1 MRRIKPKQTAFATTL
16 RNNATDAER
25 ALWKLLRGD
34 AINGLRF
41 RRQLP
46 IGTYIVDFV
55 CFEARVIV
63 EVDGGQHIGSGQ
75 DAQRDA
81 WLKSEG
87 FAVLRFWN
95 NDVLQNIEGV
105 RQVISEGTKLALA
118 SRYPFSG
125 HDVLLPPLDG
135 NEVLLPPL
143 DGEGWGE
150 VKTKPAIQHDST
162 LPASQPKSTSA

>member
-25 ALWKLLRGD
+25 GLWKLLRGD

-63 EVDGGQHIGSGQ
+63 EVDGGQHNGSAH